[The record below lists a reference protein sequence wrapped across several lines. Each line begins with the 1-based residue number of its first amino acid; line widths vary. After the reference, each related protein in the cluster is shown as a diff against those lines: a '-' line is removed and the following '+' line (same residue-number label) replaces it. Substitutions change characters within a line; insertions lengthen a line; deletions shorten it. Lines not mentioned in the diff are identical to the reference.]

1 MNTKTITEPS
11 RKIPV
16 EASYDV
22 AVVGGGIA
30 GVAAAL
36 AAAREG
42 VEVVLLERTFGLGGL
57 ATLGN
62 VIMYLPLCDGMGR
75 QVMAG
80 IAEELLH
87 LSVYDVRRANRDA
100 RFLPVPDCWKGG
112 DEEQAEARQ
121 KKRLM
126 AAFNPASFQIEM
138 EVLLEKEGVALMY
151 DTRVCQVQ
159 TKADQVSHLIVENK
173 SGRLG
178 LEVGAVID
186 ASGDADV
193 CAVAGCPV
201 EVFDSNVLAAW
212 H

>member
-1 MNTKTITEPS
+1 
-11 RKIPV
+11 
-16 EASYDV
+16 
-22 AVVGGGIA
+22 
-30 GVAAAL
+30 
-36 AAAREG
+36 
-42 VEVVLLERTFGLGGL
+42 
-57 ATLGN
+57 
-62 VIMYLPLCDGMGR
+62 
-75 QVMAG
+75 
-80 IAEELLH
+80 
-87 LSVYDVRRANRDA
+87 
-100 RFLPVPDCWKGG
+100 
-112 DEEQAEARQ
+112 
-121 KKRLM
+121 M

-212 H
+212 HYLVRDGRVQIKPMSNPYDKEHGRGTRAAGPWSGFTR

>member
-1 MNTKTITEPS
+1 VTDGTAITEPS

-75 QVMAG
+75 LLKVFSMGVRTLSSSPVGAFPDLVKQPLEIIFG
-80 IAEELLH
+80 LLH
-87 LSVYDVRRANRDA
+87 R
-100 RFLPVPDCWKGG
+100 
-112 DEEQAEARQ
+112 
-121 KKRLM
+121 
-126 AAFNPASFQIEM
+126 I
-138 EVLLEKEGVALMY
+138 
-151 DTRVCQVQ
+151 RVV
-159 TKADQVSHLIVENK
+159 
-173 SGRLG
+173 GRLR
-178 LEVGAVID
+178 
-186 ASGDADV
+186 SR
-193 CAVAGCPV
+193 
-201 EVFDSNVLAAW
+201 
-212 H
+212 